1 MGPSTRPRN
10 STRVHKAHPP
20 QKPQSQPLNP
30 LLRKAANAFRKA
42 HEHHERAEAIFKAA
56 QAAEPVRADQR
67 NVLDGVSVDELS
79 GIQRKL
85 KLVLSCS
92 QVTGFALREQNCNLD
107 REAAD
112 ILATHVSDVLH
123 VQILKLDRLLGREVD
138 NDDIEEGEGGAS

>member
-1 MGPSTRPRN
+1 MGPSRPRN
-10 STRVHKAHPP
+10 STRLRKTRSAS
-20 QKPQSQPLNP
+20 KPRREPVNP
-30 LLRKAANAFRKA
+30 LLRQAANAFRKA

-56 QAAEPVRADQR
+56 QAAEPARADQR

-79 GIQRKL
+79 WIQRKL

-123 VQILKLDRLLGREVD
+123 IQILKLDGLLGRKVHK
-138 NDDIEEGEGGAS
+138 DDIEEGEGGAS